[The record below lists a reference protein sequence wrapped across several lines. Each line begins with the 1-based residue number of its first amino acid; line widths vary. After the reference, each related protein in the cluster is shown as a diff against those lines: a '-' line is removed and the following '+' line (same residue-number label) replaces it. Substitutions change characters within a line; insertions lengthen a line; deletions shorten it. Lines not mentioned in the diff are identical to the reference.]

1 LALVQYNEACELD
14 PRSAKARFAKA
25 RVLLVLQRPKEAF
38 MELDMLKNMVPDD
51 AKVHYLLG
59 RVYKAL
65 HEKTA
70 ALRHF
75 TIAMNLDPKVCR
87 DGSIFWLIT
96 NGLQATNLIK
106 ESLEAL
112 EDSDDDLDAD
122 DMD

>member
-1 LALVQYNEACELD
+1 LHWTGRFKSSFTLDSDLLTAIKVLEKTKRRELALVQYNEACELD

-38 MELDMLKNMVPDD
+38 LELDMLKNMVPDD

-75 TIAMNLDPKVCR
+75 TIAMNLDPKVYR
-87 DGSIFWLIT
+87 GNSF
-96 NGLQATNLIK
+96 
-106 ESLEAL
+106 
-112 EDSDDDLDAD
+112 
-122 DMD
+122 